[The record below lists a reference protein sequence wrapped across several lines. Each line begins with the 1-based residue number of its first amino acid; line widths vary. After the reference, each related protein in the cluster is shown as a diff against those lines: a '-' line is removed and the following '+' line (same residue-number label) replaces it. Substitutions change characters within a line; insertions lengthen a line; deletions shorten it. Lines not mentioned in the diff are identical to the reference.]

1 LGFPVVVSS
10 HSERVVE
17 AACEEWGAWQQSF
30 DDPPIEVTFHGLA
43 GDSARPPASVFRA
56 DRHLFAVAADAHNFA
71 AGDMRARFAAAWLTA
86 GAVADRAYL
95 IYHFLD
101 AITYPLITSLNFT
114 PIHAGCV
121 ARDGRAVLI
130 AGDSGG
136 GKSSL
141 SYACARQ
148 GWTFVS
154 DDASPLLRRCAATR
168 RIVGGPHHIR
178 FRPDASQLFPEL
190 AAFQPAMRGN
200 GKLSLQIPTRDL
212 PIVTAPTAFADA
224 IVLPRRVSREHA
236 SSPARLTRISKE
248 LVREQFEKWFYH
260 WDPPIHAEQQA
271 AFEELLAGVQTF
283 ELEYSDLE
291 TAVEVLHD
299 AL

>member
-1 LGFPVVVSS
+1 LYPLGFPVLVSS

-17 AACEEWGAWQQSF
+17 AAREEWGAWQQAF
-30 DDPPIEVTFHGLA
+30 DDPPIGLTFHGLA

-71 AGDMRARFAAAWLTA
+71 AGDMRARFAAAWLTE
-86 GAVADRAYL
+86 GAVKDRAYL

-114 PIHAGCV
+114 PIHAGCI
-121 ARDGRAVLI
+121 ARDGRAVLL
-130 AGDSGG
+130 AGDSGD

-224 IVLPRRVSREHA
+224 IVLLHRRVTGDA
-236 SSPARLTRISKE
+236 ARLDSIDKDR
-248 LVREQFEKWFYH
+248 VRGHCQKWFYN
-260 WDPPIHAEQQA
+260 WDPPVFAEQQR
-271 AFEELLAGVQTF
+271 AFDDFLAGARAF
-283 ELEYSDLE
+283 SLEYSDLD
-291 TAVEVLHD
+291 AAIEVLND
-299 AL
+299 AI